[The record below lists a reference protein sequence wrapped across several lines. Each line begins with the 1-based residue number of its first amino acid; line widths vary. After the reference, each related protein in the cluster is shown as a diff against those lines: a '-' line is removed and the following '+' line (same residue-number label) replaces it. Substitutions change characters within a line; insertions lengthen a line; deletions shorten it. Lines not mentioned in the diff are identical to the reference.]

1 MRMLLSPFMKTVKS
15 IPRWQSLARHTTDRR
30 WRAFDKKIKTGKVFG
45 THRNKQKSR
54 ICLMLL
60 PCSLQLDLTGQKVIF
75 GITPQLL
82 LLLACSQTWATPC
95 PTCTRKTA
103 GGGPSQSKGIS
114 WANVMHSHPYCQPAQ
129 VPQDKQIPSG
139 LPMQCSEMHLTHQGM
154 AAWCPQ
160 LLCTNSANP
169 EGQFIPQPAQGLWT
183 TCLTHPTDPIATGGF
198 HALPTATNSSTN
210 SKYIKNPLTELWCRM
225 QVSTCAPSKN
235 LQ

>member
-1 MRMLLSPFMKTVKS
+1 MQMLLSPFIKTVKS

-82 LLLACSQTWATPC
+82 LLLACSQTCATPC

-114 WANVMHSHPYCQPAQ
+114 WANLMHSHPYCQPAQ

-139 LPMQCSEMHLTHQGM
+139 LPHAMLWDASHSSGNGSLVPSTPVHKLSEP
-154 AAWCPQ
+154 WRPV
-160 LLCTNSANP
+160 
-169 EGQFIPQPAQGLWT
+169 
-183 TCLTHPTDPIATGGF
+183 HPTACTGAVN
-198 HALPTATNSSTN
+198 HLPHTSHRSHCHRGISCTAHSHQLIH
-210 SKYIKNPLTELWCRM
+210 K
-225 QVSTCAPSKN
+225 Q
-235 LQ
+235 